1 MFATLTCI
9 SSLLKNIGEGS
20 RVQIFV
26 VFVINLKGK
35 VLQEKGVISL
45 YDSNDFF
52 FNTGTYI
59 SRLLPSGCK
68 IVL

>member
-52 FNTGTYI
+52 VKYRYVYF
-59 SRLLPSGCK
+59 
-68 IVL
+68 